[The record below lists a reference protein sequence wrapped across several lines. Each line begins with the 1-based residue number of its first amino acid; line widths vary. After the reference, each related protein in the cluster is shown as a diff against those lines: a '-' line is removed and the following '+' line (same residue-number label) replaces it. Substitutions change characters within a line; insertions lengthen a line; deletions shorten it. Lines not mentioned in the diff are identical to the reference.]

1 MEKTRAVITAHLS
14 SFKEFEYYFS
24 IIDIAEDSVNEK
36 PDVTID
42 CCKSLIEG
50 VAKSILIT
58 LDNNYKK
65 NNKLVD
71 GVKASKLFD
80 KAIKLISKYDQ
91 SLIGKETDF
100 LSKSRE
106 LVDVIIGIRN
116 DRGEIS
122 HGKFTPKPNEIIS
135 TSEFA
140 LFVINLT
147 DSIVSFM
154 LKILFQIDIPQTE
167 RLNYEDEEMEAYN
180 TWLDDSTDFPI
191 KKAKYSQLLYENDY
205 DEYESRYSDEFLK
218 TDDIE
223 EEVAVEV
230 EKEQPDEIETPVKEV
245 VEAVEE
251 KPKEEIKRLVNTFD
265 EASFWV
271 EQTTE
276 KVSAFAEEENLKTE
290 ELKELITDYLF
301 SDKKPLRD
309 EVATAMNEKP
319 ALKDRAKIIETL
331 TGKIID
337 LADELQKPT
346 DEEE

>member
-1 MEKTRAVITAHLS
+1 MEKTRAVIIANSS

-24 IIDIAEDSVNEK
+24 IIEIAEESVNKK

-50 VAKSILIT
+50 ISKTILIT
-58 LDNNYKK
+58 LDSNYNK

-71 GVKASKLFD
+71 GVKALKLFD

-91 SLIGKETDF
+91 SLIGKETEF

-106 LVDVIIGIRN
+106 LVDTIINIRN

-122 HGKFTPKPNEIIS
+122 HGKFIPKPNEIIS

-154 LKILFQIDIPQTE
+154 LKILFQIDIPKTG
-167 RLNYEDEEMEAYN
+167 RIAYDDKKMEEYN
-180 TWLDDSTDFPI
+180 IWLDDSTEFPI

-218 TDDIE
+218 TDETEGEVE
-223 EEVAVEV
+223 EEPIETEIPEKVVVEV
-230 EKEQPDEIETPVKEV
+230 EKPKDEIK
-245 VEAVEE
+245 
-251 KPKEEIKRLVNTFD
+251 KLVNTFD
-265 EASFWV
+265 EASFWI
-271 EQTTE
+271 EPTTE
-276 KVSAFAEEENLKTE
+276 KVATFAATENLITE
-290 ELKELITDYLF
+290 ELRKLITDYLF

-309 EVATAMNEKP
+309 AVSRAMNEKP
-319 ALKDRAKIIETL
+319 ALKDKAKIIVPL
-331 TGKIID
+331 TDKITAF
-337 LADELQKPT
+337 ADQLKNTTEK
-346 DEEE
+346 EE

>member
-1 MEKTRAVITAHLS
+1 MEKTKAVITAHLS

-24 IIDIAEDSVNEK
+24 IIEIAEESVNKK

-50 VAKSILIT
+50 VSKTILIT
-58 LDNNYKK
+58 LDSNYNK

-71 GVKASKLFD
+71 GVKALKLFD

-91 SLIGKETDF
+91 SLIGKETEF

-106 LVDVIIGIRN
+106 LVDTIINIRN

-122 HGKFTPKPNEIIS
+122 HGKFIPKPNEIIS

-154 LKILFQIDIPQTE
+154 LKILFQIDIPKTG
-167 RLNYEDEEMEAYN
+167 RIGYDDEKMEEYN
-180 TWLDDSTDFPI
+180 IWLDDSTDFPI

-218 TDDIE
+218 TDETE
-223 EEVAVEV
+223 EKVAVEV
-230 EKEQPDEIETPVKEV
+230 EEEKPVEIEKPKKV
-245 VEAVEE
+245 AVEIE
-251 KPKEEIKRLVNTFD
+251 KPKEEIKKLVNTFD
-265 EASFWV
+265 EASFWN
-271 EQTTE
+271 EPTTK
-276 KVSAFAEEENLKTE
+276 KVATFAATENLKTE
-290 ELKELITDYLF
+290 ELKSLITDYLF

-309 EVATAMNEKP
+309 AVTMAMNEKP
-319 ALKDRAKIIETL
+319 ALKDKAKIIVPL
-331 TGKIID
+331 TDKITAF
-337 LADELQKPT
+337 ADNLRKPT
-346 DEEE
+346 KEEE

>member
-1 MEKTRAVITAHLS
+1 MEKTRAVITANLS
-14 SFKEFEYYFS
+14 SHKDFEYYFS

-135 TSEFA
+135 TSEFG

-154 LKILFQIDIPQTE
+154 LKILFQIDLPQTE
-167 RLNYEDEEMEAYN
+167 RLIYEDEEMEAYN

-223 EEVAVEV
+223 EVVVEV
-230 EKEQPDEIETPVKEV
+230 EKEQPDKIEIPAKEA

-251 KPKEEIKRLVNTFD
+251 KPKKEIKRLVNTFD
-265 EASFWV
+265 EDAFWD
-271 EQTTE
+271 EPTTG
-276 KVSAFAEEENLKTE
+276 KVSTFAEEESLKYE
-290 ELKELITDYLF
+290 ELRELISDYLF

-309 EVATAMNEKP
+309 EVANAMNDKP
-319 ALKDRAKIIETL
+319 TLKDRAKVIETL
-331 TGKIID
+331 TEKIIV

>member
-1 MEKTRAVITAHLS
+1 MEKTRAVITANLS
-14 SFKEFEYYFS
+14 SHKDFEYYFS

-135 TSEFA
+135 TSEFG

-154 LKILFQIDIPQTE
+154 LKILFQIDLPQTE
-167 RLNYEDEEMEAYN
+167 RLIYEDEEMEAYN

-223 EEVAVEV
+223 EVVVEV
-230 EKEQPDEIETPVKEV
+230 EKEQPDKIEIPAKEA

-251 KPKEEIKRLVNTFD
+251 KPKKEIKRLVNTFD
-265 EASFWV
+265 EDAFWD
-271 EQTTE
+271 EPTTG
-276 KVSAFAEEENLKTE
+276 KVSTFAEEESLKYE
-290 ELKELITDYLF
+290 ELRELISDYLF

-309 EVATAMNEKP
+309 EVANAMNDKP
-319 ALKDRAKIIETL
+319 TLKDRAKVIEPL
-331 TGKIID
+331 TEKIIV

>member
-24 IIDIAEDSVNEK
+24 IIEIAEESVNKK

-50 VAKSILIT
+50 VSKTILIT
-58 LDNNYKK
+58 LDSNYNK

-71 GVKASKLFD
+71 GVKALKLFD

-91 SLIGKETDF
+91 SLIGKETEF

-106 LVDVIIGIRN
+106 LVDTIINIRN

-122 HGKFTPKPNEIIS
+122 HGKFIPKPNEIIS

-154 LKILFQIDIPQTE
+154 LKILFQIDIPKTG
-167 RLNYEDEEMEAYN
+167 RIAYDDENMEEYN
-180 TWLDDSTDFPI
+180 IWLDDSTDFPI
-191 KKAKYSQLLYENDY
+191 KKAKYSQLLWENDY

-218 TDDIE
+218 TDETE
-223 EEVAVEV
+223 EEFAVEVEEEEPIEIEVPEKVAVEV
-230 EKEQPDEIETPVKEV
+230 
-245 VEAVEE
+245 E
-251 KPKEEIKRLVNTFD
+251 KPKEEIKKLVNTFD
-265 EASFWV
+265 EASFWI
-271 EQTTE
+271 EPTTE
-276 KVSAFAEEENLKTE
+276 KVVIFAETENLKTE
-290 ELKELITDYLF
+290 ELRKLITDYLF

-309 EVATAMNEKP
+309 DVAMAMNEKP
-319 ALKDRAKIIETL
+319 ALKDKAKIIVPL
-331 TGKIID
+331 TDKITAF
-337 LADELQKPT
+337 ADQLKNTTEK
-346 DEEE
+346 EE

>member
-1 MEKTRAVITAHLS
+1 MEKTRAVIIANSS

-24 IIDIAEDSVNEK
+24 IIEIAEESVNKK

-50 VAKSILIT
+50 VSKTILIT
-58 LDNNYKK
+58 LDSNYNK

-71 GVKASKLFD
+71 GVKALKLFD

-91 SLIGKETDF
+91 SLIGKETEF

-106 LVDVIIGIRN
+106 LVDTIINIRN

-122 HGKFTPKPNEIIS
+122 HGKFIPKPNEIIS

-154 LKILFQIDIPQTE
+154 LKILFQIDIPKTG
-167 RLNYEDEEMEAYN
+167 RIDYDDEKMEEYN
-180 TWLDDSTDFPI
+180 IWLDDSTDFPI

-218 TDDIE
+218 TDETE
-223 EEVAVEV
+223 EEVEEEKPIETEVPEKAVVEV
-230 EKEQPDEIETPVKEV
+230 
-245 VEAVEE
+245 E
-251 KPKEEIKRLVNTFD
+251 KPKEEIKKLVNTFD

-276 KVSAFAEEENLKTE
+276 KVSTFAETENLKTG
-290 ELKELITDYLF
+290 ELKNLITDYLF

-309 EVATAMNEKP
+309 DVAMAMNEKP
-319 ALKDRAKIIETL
+319 ALKDKAKIIVPL
-331 TGKIID
+331 TDKITAF
-337 LADELQKPT
+337 ADELKNIT
-346 DEEE
+346 EEEE

>member
-1 MEKTRAVITAHLS
+1 MEKTRAVITANLG

-24 IIDIAEDSVNEK
+24 VIEIAEESVNKK

-50 VAKSILIT
+50 ISKSVLIR
-58 LDNNYKK
+58 LDNNYSQ
-65 NNKLVD
+65 NNELVD
-71 GVKASKLFD
+71 KPS
-80 KAIKLISKYDQ
+80 AIKLFNKSIKLIAKFDN

-100 LSKSRE
+100 LLKSEE
-106 LVDVIIGIRN
+106 LVKTIINIRN

-147 DSIVSFM
+147 DSIISFM
-154 LKILFQIDIPQTE
+154 LKILFQIDIPKTG
-167 RLNYEDEEMEAYN
+167 RMAYDDENMSEYN
-180 TWLDDSTDFPI
+180 TWLDENTDFPI
-191 KKAKYSQLLYENDY
+191 KKAKYSQLLYENDP

-218 TDDIE
+218 TDEIE
-223 EEVAVEV
+223 EDVEV
-230 EKEQPDEIETPVKEV
+230 EEEEPIKTDKSEKIVAEVEQPKN
-245 VEAVEE
+245 
-251 KPKEEIKRLVNTFD
+251 KIKKLVNTFD
-265 EASFWV
+265 EATFWV
-271 EQTTE
+271 EPTTE
-276 KVSAFAEEENLKTE
+276 KVATFAAMENLKAE
-290 ELKELITDYLF
+290 ELKNLITDYLF

-309 EVATAMNEKP
+309 AVTMAMNEKP

-331 TGKIID
+331 TDKIIALVD
-337 LADELQKPT
+337 NLQKST

>member
-1 MEKTRAVITAHLS
+1 MEKTRAVITANLS
-14 SFKEFEYYFS
+14 SHKDFEYYFS
-24 IIDIAEDSVNEK
+24 IIDIAEESVNEK

-91 SLIGKETDF
+91 SLIGKESDF

-135 TSEFA
+135 TSEFG

-154 LKILFQIDIPQTE
+154 LKILFQIDIPNTE
-167 RLNYEDEEMEAYN
+167 RLIYEDKEMEAYN

-218 TDDIE
+218 TDETE
-223 EEVAVEV
+223 EEVVVEV
-230 EKEQPDEIETPVKEV
+230 EKEQAEEVEPPEKEV
-245 VEAVEE
+245 AEPVEE

-265 EASFWV
+265 EDAFWV
-271 EQTTE
+271 EPTTG
-276 KVSAFAEEENLKTE
+276 KVSAFAAEENLKTT
-290 ELKELITDYLF
+290 ELKELVTDYLF

-309 EVATAMNEKP
+309 AVANAMNEKP
-319 ALKDRAKIIETL
+319 ALKERAKVIETL
-331 TGKIID
+331 TEKIIV
-337 LADELQKPT
+337 LADELKNPA

>member
-1 MEKTRAVITAHLS
+1 MEKTRAVITANLS

-24 IIDIAEDSVNEK
+24 IIDIAEESVNEK

-50 VAKSILIT
+50 VSKSILIT
-58 LDNNYKK
+58 LDSNYNK

-71 GVKASKLFD
+71 GVKALKLFD

-91 SLIGKETDF
+91 SLIGKETEF

-106 LVDVIIGIRN
+106 LVDIIINIRN
-116 DRGEIS
+116 NRGEIS

-135 TSEFA
+135 TSEFG

-147 DSIVSFM
+147 DSIISFM
-154 LKILFQIDIPQTE
+154 LKILFQIDIPKSE
-167 RLNYEDEEMEAYN
+167 RLVYDEEEMEAYN
-180 TWLDDSTDFPI
+180 IWLDDSTDFPI

-218 TDDIE
+218 TDEPE
-223 EEVAVEV
+223 EE
-230 EKEQPDEIETPVKEV
+230 P
-245 VEAVEE
+245 VEE
-251 KPKEEIKRLVNTFD
+251 EPINTDKPEKKAVVHEQPKEEIKKLVNTFD
-265 EASFWV
+265 EATFWTDS
-271 EQTTE
+271 TTE
-276 KVSAFAEEENLKTE
+276 KVDAFAEDKNLKTA

-309 EVATAMNEKP
+309 AVATAMKEKP

-331 TGKIID
+331 TEKIIV

>member
-1 MEKTRAVITAHLS
+1 MEKTRAVIIANSS

-24 IIDIAEDSVNEK
+24 IIEIAEESVNKK

-50 VAKSILIT
+50 VSKTILIT
-58 LDNNYKK
+58 LDSNYNK

-71 GVKASKLFD
+71 GVKALKLFD

-91 SLIGKETDF
+91 SLIGKETEF

-106 LVDVIIGIRN
+106 LVDTIINIRN

-122 HGKFTPKPNEIIS
+122 HGKFIPKPNEIIS

-154 LKILFQIDIPQTE
+154 LKILFQIDIPKTG
-167 RLNYEDEEMEAYN
+167 RIDYDDEKMEEYN
-180 TWLDDSTDFPI
+180 IWLDDSTDFPI

-218 TDDIE
+218 TDETE
-223 EEVAVEV
+223 EEPKETEIPEKVVVEV
-230 EKEQPDEIETPVKEV
+230 
-245 VEAVEE
+245 E
-251 KPKEEIKRLVNTFD
+251 KPKEEIKKLVNTFD
-265 EASFWV
+265 EASFWI
-271 EQTTE
+271 EPTTE
-276 KVSAFAEEENLKTE
+276 KVATFAATENLITE
-290 ELKELITDYLF
+290 ELRKLITDYLF

-309 EVATAMNEKP
+309 DVAMAMNEKP
-319 ALKDRAKIIETL
+319 ALKDKAKIIVPL
-331 TGKIID
+331 TDKITAF
-337 LADELQKPT
+337 ADQLKNTTEK
-346 DEEE
+346 EE